1 MKIGI
6 FGGSFDPVH
15 RGHIELAERALL
27 CGAADSV
34 VFVPAAIQPFKQDK
48 HPADGNDRI
57 NMIKLAAQGIKG
69 IEVSDYELAR
79 PKAVSYTINTLN
91 AMRNAYGA
99 ENDVRFIVGADSFLK
114 IHTWTKAD
122 ELLENYTIIV
132 GVRPG
137 YLESEVAKQEKI
149 LRERYGA
156 SVIMLEN
163 RPIDIS
169 STEIRKAAACGFSEE
184 KGAHQAVV
192 YAIPEKVRDYIIENG
207 LYN

>member
-1 MKIGI
+1 
-6 FGGSFDPVH
+6 
-15 RGHIELAERALL
+15 
-27 CGAADSV
+27 
-34 VFVPAAIQPFKQDK
+34 
-48 HPADGNDRI
+48 
-57 NMIKLAAQGIKG
+57 
-69 IEVSDYELAR
+69 
-79 PKAVSYTINTLN
+79 
-91 AMRNAYGA
+91 
-99 ENDVRFIVGADSFLK
+99 
-114 IHTWTKAD
+114 
-122 ELLENYTIIV
+122 
-132 GVRPG
+132 VRPG

-192 YAIPEKVRDYIIENG
+192 YAIPEKVREYIIENG

>member
-15 RGHIELAERALL
+15 SGHIELARRALL
-27 CGAADSV
+27 CGAAEKV

-48 HPADGNDRI
+48 CPADGNDRI
-57 NMIKLAAQGIKG
+57 NMIKLAAGGIYG
-69 IEVSDYELAR
+69 IEVSDYELER
-79 PKAVSYTINTLN
+79 PHDVSYTINTLN
-91 AMRNAYGA
+91 AMRREYGA

-114 IHTWTKAD
+114 IHTWTKAE

-137 YLESEVAKQEKI
+137 YLEKEIKEQKEI
-149 LRERYGA
+149 LREKYSS

-163 RPIDIS
+163 PPVDIS
-169 STEIRKAAACGFSEE
+169 STEIRKAAALGFSEE
-184 KGAHQAVV
+184 KGAPRAVIE
-192 YAIPEKVRDYIIENG
+192 AIPEKVREYIIENG

>member
-69 IEVSDYELAR
+69 IEVSDYELASLR
-79 PKAVSYTINTLN
+79 IFRGERCSSGRSLCNS
-91 AMRNAYGA
+91 R
-99 ENDVRFIVGADSFLK
+99 
-114 IHTWTKAD
+114 
-122 ELLENYTIIV
+122 
-132 GVRPG
+132 
-137 YLESEVAKQEKI
+137 ES
-149 LRERYGA
+149 
-156 SVIMLEN
+156 
-163 RPIDIS
+163 
-169 STEIRKAAACGFSEE
+169 
-184 KGAHQAVV
+184 KG
-192 YAIPEKVRDYIIENG
+192 I
-207 LYN
+207 YN